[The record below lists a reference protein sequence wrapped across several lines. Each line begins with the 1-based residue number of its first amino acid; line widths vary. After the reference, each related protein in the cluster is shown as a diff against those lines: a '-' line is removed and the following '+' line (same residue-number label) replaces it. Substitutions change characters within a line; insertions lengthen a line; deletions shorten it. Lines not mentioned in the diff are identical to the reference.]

1 MRAIS
6 KADGKTAPRRHR
18 RLGEQQLAYLLL
30 APAFLLL
37 LAIIGYPI
45 LNTII
50 TAFSK
55 TNAIGQ
61 LAGFAGLSNFGVI
74 FSDSIFVHS
83 LTRTLLWTLWTV
95 GFTTLVSLL
104 LALILQDSKLIGRK
118 VFRLILL
125 LPWATSVTMTTIAW
139 KWLIDGQLGIISGT
153 LQVWGW
159 ISTPFGFLAHADS
172 ALIVA
177 IVIAVIVSI
186 PFTTAVL
193 SSGLLSIP
201 LDIYDAG
208 QIDGAGSWARFRYLT
223 LPHLMPFL
231 TITLVINIIN
241 VFNSFP
247 IIWTLTEGGP
257 ANGTQVVV
265 TYLFKTAFQQNQ
277 FSQAAAM
284 SLITFLTL
292 LLFSILFSIQTM
304 RRRA

>member
-6 KADGKTAPRRHR
+6 EAEGKTVRRRRR

-30 APAFLLL
+30 APAFLLVI
-37 LAIIGYPI
+37 AIIGYPI

-55 TNAIGQ
+55 TNAVSQ
-61 LAGFAGLSNFGVI
+61 LMGFAGFANFGAI
-74 FSDSIFVHS
+74 FNDPVFIQS
-83 LTRTLLWTLWTV
+83 LLRTLLWTLWVV
-95 GFTTLVSLL
+95 GLTTLVSLL
-104 LALILQDSKLIGRK
+104 LSLILQDSKLIGRK
-118 VFRLILL
+118 AFRLILL

-139 KWLIDGQLGIISGT
+139 KWLIDGQLGLISGT

-159 ISTPFGFLAHADS
+159 IAQPFGFLSHADS
-172 ALIVA
+172 AFIVA
-177 IVIAVIVSI
+177 IIIAIIVSI

-257 ANGTQVVV
+257 ANGTQVAV
-265 TYLFKTAFQQNQ
+265 TYLFKTAFKVNQ

-284 SLITFLTL
+284 SLITFLAV
-292 LLFSILFSIQTM
+292 LLFSVLSSIQTM
-304 RRRA
+304 RRRT